1 MTAAVFFSAPVLC
14 SPHHTFLRHQLH
26 LTSLPAILYPTA
38 SADSWRGVG
47 ILTDRRS
54 ALSHPPPSEPH
65 FRGAKPTRRAAELIV
80 VLLLTRVTYSGVRGV
95 FRGGRGRR
103 CTSVALDYIINA
115 GERK

>member
-1 MTAAVFFSAPVLC
+1 MARRWDSD
-14 SPHHTFLRHQLH
+14 R
-26 LTSLPAILYPTA
+26 PALGTV
-38 SADSWRGVG
+38 SS
-47 ILTDRRS
+47 
-54 ALSHPPPSEPH
+54 PPSEPH

-103 CTSVALDYIINA
+103 CTSVALDYIINV